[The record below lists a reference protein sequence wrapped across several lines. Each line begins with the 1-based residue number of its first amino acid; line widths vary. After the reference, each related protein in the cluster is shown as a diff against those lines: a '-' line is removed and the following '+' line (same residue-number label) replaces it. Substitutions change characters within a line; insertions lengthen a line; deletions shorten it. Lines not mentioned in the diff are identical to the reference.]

1 VRVFWFMELVFV
13 LQSWCSFEVTIIKIH
28 GSCDFDLAMALRG
41 ELEKWTHREWR
52 QRRHER
58 NQNHIVVLTIDHC
71 LTRFLIRSFR
81 AFWHDS
87 QAKCSDS
94 GSKADSN
101 VLVDKSGLASH
112 AR

>member
-1 VRVFWFMELVFV
+1 VYLVHGV
-13 LQSWCSFEVTIIKIH
+13 GVACLNRGAKIGCYNDKKKN
-28 GSCDFDLAMALRG
+28 GSCDIVLVMALRR
-41 ELEKWTHREWR
+41 ELEAWTRREWR
-52 QRRHER
+52 RSRLEG
-58 NQNHIVVLTIDHC
+58 NHIVVLTKDHC
-71 LTRFLIRSFR
+71 LTRFFIRSLR
-81 AFWHDS
+81 AFWHRS

>member
-1 VRVFWFMELVFV
+1 V
-13 LQSWCSFEVTIIKIH
+13 LQSWCIFDVTMIKIH
-28 GSCDFDLAMALRG
+28 GWCDFVLVMALRRG
-41 ELEKWTHREWR
+41 LEAWTHREWR
-52 QRRHER
+52 HSSEIEGY
-58 NQNHIVVLTIDHC
+58 HMVILTIDHC
-71 LTRFLIRSFR
+71 LTSFFIRSLR
-81 AFWHDS
+81 ASRHGS